1 MPDRR
6 MLPAVLVV
14 LCILPGPAIA
24 DSALSTVAR
33 HIANPQKVGEAVLKY
48 LFWDVYRVELFATP
62 AGWRPDAPFALT
74 LNYLRDLA
82 GADIVDRT
90 ISEMRGQGFSDEKT
104 LAKWRTRLLAIF
116 PDVSK
121 GTRLTGVRASD
132 GKTIF
137 YRNGTKIGEIND
149 PSFTRPF
156 FDIWLG
162 EKTSVPAL
170 RRALLGEF

>member
-1 MPDRR
+1 MLDRR
-6 MLPAVLVV
+6 ILPVMLVV

-24 DSALSTVAR
+24 ESAMSTAAR
-33 HIANPQKVGEAVLKY
+33 YIANPQKVGEAVLKY

-74 LNYLRDLA
+74 LNYLRDFA
-82 GADIVDRT
+82 GADIADRT

-104 LAKWRTRLLAIF
+104 LADWRSRLLTIF
-116 PDVSK
+116 PDVSE
-121 GTRLTGVRASD
+121 GTRLTGVRDSD

-137 YRNGTKIGEIND
+137 YLNGTKIGEIDD

-162 EKTSVPAL
+162 EKTSEPAL
-170 RRALLGEF
+170 RRALLGGF

>member
-6 MLPAVLVV
+6 MLQVMLVV
-14 LCILPGPAIA
+14 LCILPGSAIA
-24 DSALSTVAR
+24 ESAMSTDAR

-48 LFWDVYRVELFATP
+48 LFCGVYRVELFATP

-104 LAKWRTRLLAIF
+104 LADWRSRLLTIF
-116 PDVSK
+116 PDVSE
-121 GTRLTGVRASD
+121 GTRLTGVRDSD

-137 YRNGTKIGEIND
+137 YLNGTKIGEIDD

-162 EKTSVPAL
+162 EKTSEPAL
-170 RRALLGEF
+170 RRALLRGF